1 MLSAGLSFAFG
12 IEKWLYYGLFAMFST
27 LVVYNGQRFI
37 KAKEYK
43 QTPWLNWVN
52 QNAYFMWFLIIGSG
66 LMAGTCLLE
75 IIQFKYD
82 ALLLLIFAV
91 ASSILYVIR
100 IGNRNAREIP
110 YLKIHLIAFTW
121 VFILVLFPL
130 LNENIDVPIFWI
142 LIAHY
147 FYVVGVT
154 IPFDIR
160 DLKYDSPAHKTIPQV
175 IGVFWAKVNSVA
187 LLFTFMGIMLWQF
200 PSLQTNVLFYCSA
213 LVQVLLT
220 AMMREKHSDFYCAGL
235 IDGAIVL
242 LGLSYFF
249 TSFV

>member
-1 MLSAGLSFAFG
+1 
-12 IEKWLYYGLFAMFST
+12 MFST

-37 KAKEYK
+37 KTRENK
-43 QTPWLNWVN
+43 QTPWLIWVKDHN
-52 QNAYFMWFLIIGSG
+52 VYMWFLILFSALI
-66 LMAGTCLLE
+66 AGVCLLK
-75 IIQFKYD
+75 IVQFKYD

-91 ASSILYVIR
+91 ASSVFYVIR

-121 VFILVLFPL
+121 VFILVLFPII
-130 LNENIDVPIFWI
+130 NENLGTSIFWI
-142 LIAHY
+142 AIAHY
-147 FYVVGVT
+147 FYVIGVT

-160 DLKYDSPAHKTIPQV
+160 DLKYDDPLHKTIPQV
-175 IGVFWAKVNSVA
+175 LGVFWSKVNSVS
-187 LLFTFMGIMLWQF
+187 LLIAYMGIMLWLF
-200 PSLQTNVLFYCSA
+200 PDLCTNILFYIS
-213 LVQVLLT
+213 VIIQIVLT
-220 AMMREKHSDFYCAGL
+220 MNMNEKRSDFYCAGL